1 MSSQTKKMEWGRL
14 GEFFLVFFILPVI
27 LFWAIAQEWP
37 GFLRW
42 GYFFIVTLFVF
53 QSAMSYLQ
61 TTATLIPSIWDK
73 RSAEPVTP
81 VPRTTFIVSAYLP
94 NEVTVIEATLL
105 NLLQNVKRPNGGIE
119 VILAYNTPQMMELEK
134 RLHEMVKIHP
144 ELILANA
151 YGSRSKSQNQNY
163 ALDIASGEMIVLLD
177 ADHLVAQDCLAR
189 AWRWLEDG
197 FDVVQ
202 GRCVIRNGS
211 SSLVSALVSVE
222 FQAIYGVSHFAKF
235 RLFRTALFGG
245 SNGYWRASVLKTI
258 RFRND
263 RLTEDIDATLRATL
277 AGYRFIHDRSILSS
291 EEAPTTWTGLWFQ
304 RKRWSQGWYQCSV
317 VYQKAVWQ
325 SQHLNLRKKFIW
337 TTLLLWRV
345 FYDLVSHLLFPI
357 LAAYWLYRGQ
367 IELPVTP
374 YVLFA
379 VGFTMLSG
387 PYEMIAAWIHSVPR
401 YSPLRYL
408 LYGAATFFYS
418 IYKNIVQ
425 VIAIRDELAGSKEWV
440 MTTRADS

>member
-1 MSSQTKKMEWGRL
+1 MIPRAKKMEWGKL
-14 GEFFLVFFILPVI
+14 GEFFLIFLILPVV

-37 GFLRW
+37 GFLRFS
-42 GYFFIVTLFVF
+42 YFFLVTLFVL

-61 TTATLIPSIWDK
+61 TASALIPSGWDN
-73 RSAEPVTP
+73 RPAEPATP

-105 NLLQNVKRPNGGIE
+105 NLLQNVQRPEDGIE
-119 VILAYNTPQMMELEK
+119 VILAYNTPQLMELEK
-134 RLHEMVKIHP
+134 RLRELTKLHP

-163 ALDIASGEMIVLLD
+163 ALDLASGEMIVLLD
-177 ADHLVAQDCLAR
+177 ADHLVASDCLTR
-189 AWRWLEDG
+189 AWRWLENG

-202 GRCVIRNGS
+202 GRCTIRNGKS
-211 SSLVSALVSVE
+211 GLVSALVSVE
-222 FQAIYGVSHFAKF
+222 FQTIYGVSHFAKF

-245 SNGYWRASVLKTI
+245 SNGYWRASVLKAI

-277 AGYRFIHDRSILSS
+277 NGCRFIHDRSILSS
-291 EEAPTTWTGLWFQ
+291 EEAPLTWTGLWFQ
-304 RKRWSQGWYQCSV
+304 RKRWAQGWYQCSV
-317 VYQKAVWQ
+317 SHQKAVWQ
-325 SQHLNLRKKFIW
+325 SQYLNRRQKFLW
-337 TTLLLWRV
+337 TTLLMWRV
-345 FYDLVSHLLFPI
+345 FYDLVSHLLFPV
-357 LAAYWLYRGQ
+357 LAAYWLCRGR

-379 VGFTMLSG
+379 VCFTMLSG
-387 PYEMIAAWIHSVPR
+387 PCEMIAAWIHSVPR

-408 LYGAATFFYS
+408 LFGAVTFFYT
-418 IYKNIVQ
+418 IYKNIIQ

>member
-1 MSSQTKKMEWGRL
+1 MSPQAKQMEWGRL
-14 GEFFLVFFILPVI
+14 GEFFLVFFVFPVI
-27 LFWAIAQEWP
+27 LFWAIAQAWP
-37 GFLRW
+37 DFLRW

-61 TTATLIPSIWDK
+61 TTSALIPSLWDK
-73 RSAEPVTP
+73 RSPEPTTP
-81 VPRTTFIVSAYLP
+81 TPRTTFIVSAYLP

-105 NLLQNVKRPNGGIE
+105 NLLQNVRRPKDDIE
-119 VILAYNTPQMMELEK
+119 VILAYNTPRFMELEK
-134 RLHEMVKIHP
+134 HLCELAKIYP

-163 ALDIASGEMIVLLD
+163 ALDLASGEMIVLLD
-177 ADHLVAQDCLAR
+177 ADHLVAQDCLTR
-189 AWRWLEDG
+189 AWRWLENG

-202 GRCVIRNGS
+202 GRCVIRNGNAG
-211 SSLVSALVSVE
+211 LVSALVSVE

-245 SNGYWRASVLKTI
+245 SNGYWRASVLKII

-277 AGYRFIHDRSILSS
+277 AGYCFIHDRSILSS

-304 RKRWSQGWYQCSV
+304 RKRWAQGWYQCSTA
-317 VYQKAVWQ
+317 YQKAVWK
-325 SQHLNLRKKFIW
+325 SHHLNLRQKFIW

-387 PYEMIAAWIHSVPR
+387 PYEMIAAWIHSSPR

-408 LYGAATFFYS
+408 LYGAGTFFYA
-418 IYKNIVQ
+418 IYKNIIQ
-425 VIAIRDELAGSKEWV
+425 VVAIRDELAGSKEWV